1 MKTMIKIFITALTL
15 SVAAGAYAEA
25 QPTAEQ
31 EAAAR
36 KAAQQQAKA
45 QHKKEML
52 QRIYNMRMRFE
63 QERAQAEA
71 QARNNVRLQ
80 TAQNYRHMDSPT
92 VTGLRAQT
100 NQQLTRFE
108 QMFKCLDVDV
118 DAQGGNT
125 VVICGDNSGDITG
138 TNSTAGRDL
147 VNIEGDRR

>member
-1 MKTMIKIFITALTL
+1 MKTIILCLAAALTF
-15 SVAAGAYAEA
+15 SIAATSQAEA
-25 QPTAEQ
+25 EPTAQEQ
-31 EAAAR
+31 AEAR
-36 KAAQQQAKA
+36 KAAQKQQ
-45 QHKKEML
+45 KKEML
-52 QRIYNMRMRFE
+52 QRVYNMRMRFE

-92 VTGLRAQT
+92 VSGLRAQT

-138 TNSTAGRDL
+138 TNTTAGRDL